1 MIETDRLIIREY
13 IEDDFDD
20 FWEIFSNQKVT
31 RSYGLAAFE
40 YKRDAFRFFEG
51 RLKKPFDFAIILKP
65 NMKLI
70 GEISL
75 GDPVNRSVFQFPYTK
90 EMGVIANE
98 KYQKKGYMTEGA
110 KAIIKH
116 CFDEEGLNGIYCRA
130 YSYNIPSIKFSKKC
144 GMRVLSK
151 SMESLVYSKPTE
163 IVTSG
168 ITKEEYRSSKIYEG
182 LYMNFIQGL
191 SDDMIYKEV
200 VKKSRIERQI
210 EREIYDNMLF
220 ETRVKEI
227 QSLLDADPNKKQ
239 LISLDKSF

>member
-1 MIETDRLIIREY
+1 MIETDRLIIRGY
-13 IEDDFDD
+13 KDDDFDD
-20 FWEIFSNQKVT
+20 FWEIFSNSRVT
-31 RSYGLAAFE
+31 RSYGLTAFD
-40 YKRDAFRFFEG
+40 YKNDAFRFFEK

-75 GDPVNRSVFQFPYTK
+75 GDPSSRSVYQQGKTK
-90 EMGVIANE
+90 EMGVIENE
-98 KYQKKGYMTEGA
+98 KYHKKGYMTEGA

-116 CFDEEGLNGIYCRA
+116 CFEEEGLNGIYCRA

-151 SMESLVYSKPTE
+151 DIEVIFHSKPTE

-168 ITKEEYRSSKIYEG
+168 ITKEEYQTSKIYEG
-182 LYMNFIQGL
+182 FDINYYDEMEEVCLEEILKQNKRQREFEI
-191 SDDMIYKEV
+191 KE
-200 VKKSRIERQI
+200 
-210 EREIYDNMLF
+210 YDSKLF
-220 ETRVKEI
+220 EERASEI
-227 QSLLDADPNKKQ
+227 KRLLDADPNKKR

>member
-98 KYQKKGYMTEGA
+98 KYHKKGYMTEGA

-116 CFDEEGLNGIYCRA
+116 CFDNEGINGIYCRA

-144 GMRVLSK
+144 GMKILSK
-151 SMESLVYSKPTE
+151 DTEVIFHAKPTE
-163 IVTSG
+163 IITSG
-168 ITKEEYRSSKIYEG
+168 ITKEEYQTSKIYE
-182 LYMNFIQGL
+182 NFGI
-191 SDDMIYKEV
+191 SYYDEME
-200 VKKSRIERQI
+200 
-210 EREIYDNMLF
+210 EI
-220 ETRVKEI
+220 
-227 QSLLDADPNKKQ
+227 
-239 LISLDKSF
+239 